1 MYAPPPPAPDI
12 AITTP
17 VIVGIDHHG
26 THAKPSVI
34 YAPNLIGVWEVEFV
48 VNNDAPSGA
57 NVAFDLAIPVNGSN
71 VFAVGSHM
79 PIQ

>member
-1 MYAPPPPAPDI
+1 
-12 AITTP
+12 
-17 VIVGIDHHG
+17 
-26 THAKPSVI
+26 
-34 YAPNLIGVWEVEFV
+34 LIGVWEVEFV
-48 VNNDAPSGA
+48 VNSDAPSGA